1 MSNGDESNG
10 DEDKRDVLYM
20 ISDSEGCM
28 NDKNNQSTAMCDP
41 KFFEH
46 ITNLMT
52 NNNKMKFAFLGDYF
66 DQGQRVYETIMGM
79 MDLYNKF
86 GKERVFIILGNRD
99 VNKLRFMYELTH
111 NVIPLT
117 DPQDRWKDA
126 WQKYYD
132 GLPSFK
138 DDSFGK
144 VDHINHILETSM
156 GAKKNIGITS
166 FTPPEKRTTDVNDT
180 ALSYFNAAF
189 NIGDSNENIKTD
201 DKSPPP
207 LDILEF
213 YKMSMICHYDE
224 GHNTFLS
231 HAGGWYRDAFFNQ
244 KYIDYLLNDDTKEK
258 NTEENNIVKTIDV
271 DPKDYLSLMEK
282 YRRALFDNTEMNDEH
297 KAKKIKD
304 SVDAYNKL
312 LDDVVNELVI
322 LPNKPRVFSKKF
334 VLLQAL
340 GLKPD
345 SEDSKYRSVIQSCSQ
360 VVCSGTSPDNFNV
373 TGEKHNNNIDDL
385 FNLLIGSGVK
395 YVSYGHKPICHYV
408 PLIYQRQDSQNRK
421 ITFIS
426 NDTSNGNRYKEK
438 LGEHIVTAS
447 SIEKKEDKFISKVEI
462 IVTVVDPE
470 STIKMNSILST
481 NKGLLGPFD
490 ENNSPPQYKTEKNE
504 TKLVYKDVIVTM
516 NGKSNYNP
524 LKLSDHSQSEN
535 ATQTAADA
543 TQAAAN
549 TTNQGGKRRTVRKNK
564 RRNITKRKNNKR
576 KSNKRLRKTKYR
588 R

>member
-1 MSNGDESNG
+1 MSNG

-28 NDKNNQSTAMCDP
+28 NDENNQSTAMCDP

-52 NNNKMKFAFLGDYF
+52 KNDKMKFAFLGDYF
-66 DQGQRVYETIMGM
+66 DKGERVYETIMGM

-99 VNKLRFMYELTH
+99 VNKLRFMYELKH

-117 DPQDRWKDA
+117 DTHRWKD
-126 WQKYYD
+126 WKGYYD
-132 GLPSFK
+132 GLSFTG
-138 DDSFGK
+138 DSFGK

-166 FTPPEKRTTDVNDT
+166 FTHPKKRTTDVNDT

-189 NIGDSNENIKTD
+189 NIGDSNKIIKTD
-201 DKSPPP
+201 DKSPPPPPP

-244 KYIDYLLNDDTKEK
+244 KYIDYLLNGDTEK
-258 NTEENNIVKTIDV
+258 SNIVKPIDV
-271 DPKDYLSLMEK
+271 DPTDYLSLMEK
-282 YRRALFDNTEMNDEH
+282 YRRALFDNTKMKDEH
-297 KAKKIKD
+297 KAKNIKE
-304 SVDAYNKL
+304 SVYAYNRL
-312 LDDVVNELVI
+312 LDEVVNELVI
-322 LPNKPRVFSKKF
+322 LPDKPRVFSKKF

-360 VVCSGTSPDNFNV
+360 VVCSGTSPDNFKV
-373 TGEKHNNNIDDL
+373 TDEKPDNNINDL
-385 FNLLIGSGVK
+385 FDLLIDSGVK

-408 PLIYQRQDSQNRK
+408 PLIYQRQDSKTRK

-462 IVTVVDPE
+462 IVTVVDPD
-470 STIKMNSILST
+470 STNKMNSILST

-490 ENNSPPQYKTEKNE
+490 ENNSPPQYKTENNE

-516 NGKSNYNP
+516 NGKGKHNP
-524 LKLSDHSQSEN
+524 LKLSDHSRSEN
-535 ATQTAADA
+535 TSKDAADA
-543 TQAAAN
+543 TQAAADA
-549 TTNQGGKRRTVRKNK
+549 TKQGGKRRTVRKNK